1 MKALVF
7 ANPQYLYF
15 LAIVPVIVAL
25 HIWKSRKGSVSV
37 KISSLSPFSDQGKP
51 LRWYLRELLF
61 VLRLVVLCLLI
72 VVVARP
78 QSANEWQQV
87 NSEGIDIVMCM
98 DASGSMQAR
107 DFTPNRL
114 EASKT
119 LASEFISG
127 RQGDRFGIV
136 VFSAES
142 FTQCPLTND
151 KATVLNLMNEL
162 KFGMID
168 DGTAIGMGLATSVNR
183 LKESKAKSKVVILLT
198 DGINNSGMISP
209 LTAADIAK
217 QYNIRVY
224 TIGVGT
230 MGTAPM
236 PVNTVFGTRLQDVQ
250 VEIDEDVLQKIA
262 EKTGGKYFRAT
273 DNAKMAQIYQEI
285 DKLEKTI
292 MDIQKFSKRKDEY
305 FNWLLAAGIVLFLEI
320 FIRSVF
326 LKNTP

>member
-1 MKALVF
+1 MKPLVF
-7 ANPQYLYF
+7 ANPQFLYL
-15 LAIVPVIVAL
+15 LALVPVIVAF
-25 HIWKSRKGSVSV
+25 HIWKSKKGSASV
-37 KISSLSPFSDQGKP
+37 RISSLQPFLGKGKP
-51 LRWYLRELLF
+51 FRWYLREMLF
-61 VLRLVVLCLLI
+61 ALRLIALTLLI
-72 VVVARP
+72 VVLARP
-78 QSANEWQQV
+78 QSANEWEQV
-87 NSEGIDIVMCM
+87 NSEGIDIVMCI

-107 DFTPNRL
+107 DFNPNRL
-114 EASKT
+114 EASKA
-119 LASEFISG
+119 LASQFISG

-162 KFGMID
+162 KFGMIE
-168 DGTAIGMGLATSVNR
+168 DGTAIGMGLATTVNR
-183 LKESKAKSKVVILLT
+183 LKDSRAKSKVAILLT

-224 TIGVGT
+224 TIGVGS

-236 PVNTVFGTRLQDVQ
+236 PVQTPFGIRLQDVQ

-262 EKTGGKYFRAT
+262 EKTGGQYFRAT
-273 DNAKMAQIYQEI
+273 DNSRLAEVYKEI
-285 DKLEKTI
+285 DTLEKTI
-292 MDIQKFSKRKDEY
+292 MDVQKFSKRKDEY
-305 FNWLLAAGIVLFLEI
+305 FPWLLTAALILFLEI
-320 FIRSVF
+320 FLRAVF